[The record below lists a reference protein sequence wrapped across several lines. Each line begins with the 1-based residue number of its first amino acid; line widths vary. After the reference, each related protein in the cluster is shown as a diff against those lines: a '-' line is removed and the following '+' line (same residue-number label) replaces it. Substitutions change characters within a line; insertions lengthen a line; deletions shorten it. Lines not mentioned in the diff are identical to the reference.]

1 MFVEYCEYCQSPPFF
16 DLEVTAQH
24 YLQNHLKLL
33 PITKNDMLIRK
44 AGKFMEF
51 SIEYKHHS
59 NVYDFKNSDKVI
71 GDFIEN
77 VARHLS
83 EAEGEFRLICCI
95 VNQSVVELHGR
106 RLYTNSCFTTGIIE
120 GSMNSRVKEYL
131 FNDTKKNLSKR

>member
-1 MFVEYCEYCQSPPFF
+1 
-16 DLEVTAQH
+16 
-24 YLQNHLKLL
+24 
-33 PITKNDMLIRK
+33 
-44 AGKFMEF
+44 MEF
-51 SIEYKHHS
+51 NIDYKRHS
-59 NVYDFKNSDKVI
+59 NVYDFKNPDKVI

-106 RLYTNSCFTTGIIE
+106 GLYTNSCFTTGIIE

-131 FNDTKKNLSKR
+131 FNNTKKRVLINGENGSNVYFYRFDFLKIQFLTSNLRQYINLLES